1 MANITIYNAPR
12 NKKDRFFVCYR
23 KEQLSGPWSTHE
35 QAVVS
40 RAEWIVPKFGGFVK
54 RGAE

>member
-12 NKKDRFFVCYR
+12 NKKDRFFVVYR
-23 KEQLSGPWSTHE
+23 KERLSGPWSTHE

-40 RAEWIVPKFGGFVK
+40 RAEWIVSKFGGFVK
-54 RGAE
+54 REK